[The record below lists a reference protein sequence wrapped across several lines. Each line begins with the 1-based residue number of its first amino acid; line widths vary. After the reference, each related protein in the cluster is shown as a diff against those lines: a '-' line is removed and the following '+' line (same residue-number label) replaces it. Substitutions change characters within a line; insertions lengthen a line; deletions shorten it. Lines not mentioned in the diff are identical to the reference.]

1 MISSRPTTERATGG
15 WRKRLLSI
23 RRTLIFSASLF
34 IIVTSYV
41 AAFSLRADFSV
52 PTEWW
57 PKLLESLPFLIA
69 ARLYAFRQYNLLHG
83 WWKHAGVSEFV
94 DIVKA
99 VLVSSAIFATVVVL
113 LFGVYAV
120 PRSVVLIDGMFL
132 TALLAG
138 SRLVSRGI
146 LRWERGR
153 PSGPVQRAILV
164 GDLAGVAPALREI
177 LKDYDLAIQ
186 PLGVIDLSGRSTGL
200 RLHGV
205 PVLGGEDDLSQ
216 VLVAEAAETVLL
228 AISGRDGATLRR
240 VLSKCDRAGVA
251 FKIVPSLRQVIG
263 ERPRLSDLRD
273 VDVDDVLG
281 RHQARLDVEGLRDT
295 LCGRRVLITGAAG
308 SIGSEL
314 ARQVAAYGPQ
324 EIVLLDRNEQALAS
338 LETEIHDRFSDLR
351 FFPLLCDIRNRDSI
365 REIFA
370 SHRPD
375 LVYHAAAYKHVP
387 MMEMNPIEAVKNNV
401 LGTRDLIE
409 ASDRFGV
416 TKFVLISTD
425 KAIQPIN
432 IMGLTKRVAERLLE
446 SATSRGCCKIA
457 VRFGNVFGSEGS
469 VVPILLRQIRD
480 GGPVTLT
487 HPEAT
492 RYFMTIPEAVQLVL
506 QASALG
512 TGGELFVLDMGEPVR
527 ILDLATSLIR
537 LAGLRPEKDIEI
549 RITGLRP
556 GERLHEVTLIDEAT
570 EPTSCEKIWMRRAN
584 GGSSSLAET
593 VSFVEELIQ
602 RNDEREVLAWLRREG
617 GARVSP
623 RSSA

>member
-1 MISSRPTTERATGG
+1 MTASRSTTEHATGG
-15 WRKRLLSI
+15 WRKRLLSV

-41 AAFSLRADFSV
+41 VAFSLRADFSV

-94 DIVKA
+94 EIVKA
-99 VLVSSAIFATVVVL
+99 VSVSSAIFATLVVL

-120 PRSVVLIDGMFL
+120 PRSVVLIDGMIL

-138 SRLVSRGI
+138 SRLVSRWI
-146 LRWERGR
+146 LRWDRGR

-164 GDLAGVAPALREI
+164 GDLASVEPLLREI
-177 LKDYDLAIQ
+177 LEHSDLPVQ

-216 VLVAEAAETVLL
+216 VLATEAVETVLL
-228 AISGRDGATLRR
+228 AISSRDGATLRR

-251 FKIVPSLRQVIG
+251 FKMVPSLRQVIG
-263 ERPRLSDLRD
+263 ERPSLSGLRD
-273 VDVDDVLG
+273 VEVDDVLG

-314 ARQVAAYGPQ
+314 SRQVAAYDPQ
-324 EIVLLDRNEQALAS
+324 EIVLLDRNEQTLAN
-338 LETEIHDRFSDLR
+338 LEAEIRDRFPVLR
-351 FFPLLCDIRNRDSI
+351 FFTLLCDIRNGESI
-365 REIFA
+365 RKIFA

-409 ASDRFGV
+409 ASDRFGIS
-416 TKFVLISTD
+416 KFVLISTD
-425 KAIQPIN
+425 KAIQPVN

-446 SATSRGCCKIA
+446 GATSRGCCKIA

-512 TGGELFVLDMGEPVR
+512 TGGEIFVLDMGEPVK

-537 LAGLRPEKDIEI
+537 LAGLRPGEDIEI

-570 EPTSCEKIWMRRAN
+570 EPTSCEKIWVRRAN
-584 GGSSSLAET
+584 GGSSSLVET
-593 VSFVEELIQ
+593 VSVVEKLIH

-617 GARVSP
+617 EIRVTP
-623 RSSA
+623 RSPA

>member
-164 GDLAGVAPALREI
+164 GDLASVEPLLREI
-177 LKDYDLAIQ
+177 LEHSDLAIQ